1 MPENANVT
9 FAVFPMW
16 TVWIVVLLHAFL
28 VIAIGLL
35 FVHLSGIITQ
45 IKDML
50 RDVQRDTMPQVNAT
64 LKNVESISA
73 DAAKTTHNVTT
84 TADNVTGLVN
94 NVVNKVESPLVKVAG
109 IFAGVMAGARAGRG
123 GKGRKG
129 K

>member
-9 FAVFPMW
+9 LAVFPMW
-16 TVWIVVLLHAFL
+16 TVWIVIILHAAL
-28 VIAIGLL
+28 VIAIGLM
-35 FVHLSGIITQ
+35 FVHVTGIITQ

-50 RDVQRDTMPQVNAT
+50 KDVQRDTMPQVNAT

-94 NVVNKVESPLVKVAG
+94 NVVNKVESPLVRVAG
-109 IFAGVMAGARAGRG
+109 LFAGVMAGAKAAKG